1 MRVLI
6 VSFAFPPSRII
17 GAIRVGKTAKY
28 LHRFGHDVRVVAG
41 RDPPYETGAEMEIAS
56 GHVSEAPWVN
66 VDAPYEWVL
75 KTVHASRSFLRR
87 NHAPTHQAPWVNSA
101 WDRLHGSGG
110 EPKTTRRMAE
120 RVRLA
125 YQDLFHLPDS
135 SIGWFPSALR
145 EARRIAK
152 QFRPDVIF
160 ASAAPTTCLLV
171 ARKLSRE
178 TGVPWVGD
186 LRDLW
191 ADNHYNE
198 GSRLRKS
205 VDQWIERKTLR
216 SASALV
222 TVSEPLADTLRAK
235 YDVPVSVVLN
245 GFDPEDIEDAEGEE
259 VVASSP
265 GLELLHSGTVLA
277 QRDPSPLF
285 DALKL
290 MGDAGRDVRV
300 VFLGPN
306 GPDIRNHLRRLA
318 SERGVTDQ
326 LVFRDT
332 VPHVDALRLQ
342 RRADVLLLLMWNNP
356 LERGVYTGKLFSYI
370 GARRPIFSVGMS
382 DGVAA
387 DLIREHQLGFAVDTP
402 AAIAQQL
409 SLWLEEKRIHG
420 RLAAPKCANVDEFTR
435 EAQTRKLEQVL
446 LSVVARTAAHHVTS

>member
-1 MRVLI
+1 MNHITLTDH
-6 VSFAFPPSRII
+6 I
-17 GAIRVGKTAKY
+17 GQRNLAGH
-28 LHRFGHDVRVVAG
+28 LHRLSRTLSALSEHRWA
-41 RDPPYETGAEMEIAS
+41 RDGYPDMRSAHVQLLRNLDETG
-56 GHVSEAPWVN
+56 
-66 VDAPYEWVL
+66 
-75 KTVHASRSFLRR
+75 
-87 NHAPTHQAPWVNSA
+87 
-101 WDRLHGSGG
+101 
-110 EPKTTRRMAE
+110 TR
-120 RVRLA
+120 
-125 YQDLFHLPDS
+125 
-135 SIGWFPSALR
+135 
-145 EARRIAK
+145 
-152 QFRPDVIF
+152 
-160 ASAAPTTCLLV
+160 
-171 ARKLSRE
+171 
-178 TGVPWVGD
+178 
-186 LRDLW
+186 
-191 ADNHYNE
+191 
-198 GSRLRKS
+198 
-205 VDQWIERKTLR
+205 
-216 SASALV
+216 
-222 TVSEPLADTLRAK
+222 
-235 YDVPVSVVLN
+235 
-245 GFDPEDIEDAEGEE
+245 
-259 VVASSP
+259 
-265 GLELLHSGTVLA
+265 GTVLA